1 MTGPALCTVSR
12 GMTVMRWQGERE
24 SENVEDQRGSS
35 GGSGGRGSPR
45 PLMASGGIGTL
56 ILVVIV
62 VLMGGD
68 PKILLK
74 FLGAAGGGGGVPVIV
89 PPGGGAGAAPR
100 ALNPREEE
108 LKKFVSVVLADTEDV
123 WNVLFEE
130 LGQRYAEPKL
140 VLFSGEV
147 QSACGFA
154 EAAMGPFYCGED
166 QKVYIDL
173 SFYDELKNK
182 FGAPGD
188 FAQAYVVAH
197 EIGHHVQ
204 NQMGILEKV
213 HAMRRTLS
221 KTDYNRMSVRL
232 ELQADFLAG
241 VWAHHAQKMRNI
253 LEDGDIEEAIDAAT
267 AIGDDRLQKQAT
279 GYVVPDSFTH
289 GTSKQRVRWF
299 REGFRS
305 GKVNGSQQLFD
316 ADYESL

>member
-1 MTGPALCTVSR
+1 
-12 GMTVMRWQGERE
+12 MRWQGERE
-24 SENVEDQRGSS
+24 SDNVEDQRGSG

-74 FLGAAGGGGGVPVIV
+74 FLGNAGGGGGAPVNVPRGAEE
-89 PPGGGAGAAPR
+89 GGGPR

-108 LKKFVSVVLADTEDV
+108 LKKFVGVVLADTEDV
-123 WNVLFEE
+123 WNKLFEE
-130 LGQRYAEPKL
+130 LGQRYEEPKL

-188 FAQAYVVAH
+188 FAQAYVIAH

-204 NQMGILEKV
+204 NQMGIMGKV
-213 HAMRRTLS
+213 HTMRRSLS

-232 ELQADFLAG
+232 ELQADYLAG
-241 VWAHHAQKMRNI
+241 VWAYHAQKMRNI
-253 LEDGDIEEAIDAAT
+253 LEDGDIEEAITAAT

-305 GKVNGSQQLFD
+305 GKVEGSQALFD
-316 ADYESL
+316 SDYESL